1 MTTASLFNQFIK
13 NIHINNSD
21 EISENYKK
29 VTKALND
36 YYYASDNDSNNCYQ
50 IGSYGRRTGIHG
62 ISDLDMAFELPR
74 SIYDKFNDYSSS
86 EQSSLLQDVK
96 KALQE
101 VYEDDKVKA
110 DGQIVAVNL
119 DGFRIEVLPTF
130 YLDKDHNGNLDKDIY
145 TYPDSNDGGSWKKTK
160 PKKEIRT
167 TRELNEECIDNTY
180 RHLCRMIRAWKNNV
194 GINFSGLWIDTLVYN
209 FFVSHAEHKNSSYK
223 NYASLVKDFFKYLYD
238 QYEIS
243 PDKKIWRAPGSNQV
257 VHGSW
262 QGHRKIKKAYQLCLE
277 ALEDEEIANENWS
290 KVFGV
295 SFPIEDNETISES
308 LLVLRKAPDEQFV
321 EYVYNGH
328 IDIKN
333 YVSIDY
339 SISQESKTWKAL
351 KSLIPSRTVPMSRT
365 LEFYIQSIDVEP
377 PYEVKWKVRNVGSL
391 AKEKKQQR
399 GKLQPSSSGK
409 HKTSK
414 LVESSN
420 FNGEHWV
427 ECYIIKNNICVARDR
442 ISVPI

>member
-295 SFPIEDNETISES
+295 SFPIEDDKTISES

>member
-36 YYYASDNDSNNCYQ
+36 YYYALDNDSNNCYQ

-74 SIYDKFNDYSSS
+74 STYDKFNNYSGS

-110 DGQIVAVNL
+110 DGQIVGVNL

-130 YLDKDHNGNLDKDIY
+130 YLDKYDDSNLDKDIY

-167 TRELNEECIDNTY
+167 TRDLNEECINNTY

-209 FFVSHAEHKNSSYK
+209 FFVSHSEHKNSSYK
-223 NYASLVKDFFKYLYD
+223 SYASLVKDFFKYLYD

-277 ALEDEEIANENWS
+277 SLEDEEIANENWS

-295 SFPIEDNETISES
+295 SFPIEDDKTISES

-339 SISQESKTWKAL
+339 SISQESKTWKTL
-351 KSLIPSRTVPMSRT
+351 KNLLPSRTVPMSRT
-365 LEFYIQSIDVEP
+365 LEFYIHSIDVEP

>member
-1 MTTASLFNQFIK
+1 MTTASLFNQFVK

-62 ISDLDMAFELPR
+62 ISDLDMAFELPK
-74 SIYDKFNDYSSS
+74 STYDKFNSYSSAK
-86 EQSSLLQDVK
+86 QSSLLQDVK

-101 VYEDDKVKA
+101 VYEDDRVKA
-110 DGQIVAVNL
+110 DGQIVGVNL

-130 YLDKDHNGNLDKDIY
+130 YLNKDDKGNLDKDIY
-145 TYPDSNDGGSWKKTK
+145 TYPDSNDGGSWRKTK

-209 FFVSHAEHKNSSYK
+209 FLVSHTEHKNSSYK
-223 NYASLVKDFFKYLYD
+223 NYDNLVKDFFKYLYD
-238 QYEIS
+238 QYELS
-243 PDKKIWRAPGSNQV
+243 PDKRIWRAPGSNQV

-277 ALEDEEIANENWS
+277 ALENEEVANENWS

-295 SFPIEDNETISES
+295 NFPIEEDETISES
-308 LLVLRKAPDEQFV
+308 LLAVRKAPDEQFI
-321 EYVYNGH
+321 EYEYNGKV
-328 IDIKN
+328 DIKN
-333 YVSIDY
+333 NVSIDY
-339 SISQESKTWKAL
+339 SISRESKTWKIL
-351 KSLIPSRTVPMSRT
+351 KKSLPSMTVPMSRD
-365 LEFYIQSIDVEP
+365 LEFHIQSIDVEP
-377 PYEVKWKVRNVGSL
+377 PYEVKWKVRNVGSI
-391 AKEKKQQR
+391 AKDKKQQR
-399 GKLQPSSSGK
+399 GKLQQSTSGK

-427 ECYIIKNNICVARDR
+427 ECYVIKNNICIARDR